1 MPRADGRRPADFALP
16 IFMFAILTKQFRF
29 EAAHQLPNHRGKCA
43 RLHGH
48 SYTLEVSLRG
58 SVKAERGESDDGMVV
73 DLDVIKE
80 VVQAAVIS
88 RVDHFNLNEIIDG
101 PTTAER
107 IAHWIWDRLE
117 EADPAFAAMLYR
129 IRLWETATGYVEIG
143 RPERDAAPGAR

>member
-1 MPRADGRRPADFALP
+1 MPARRGRRPADFALP

-143 RPERDAAPGAR
+143 PPERDAARGAR

>member
-1 MPRADGRRPADFALP
+1 MPARRGRRPADFALP

-48 SYTLEVSLRG
+48 SYMLEVSLRG
-58 SVKAERGESDDGMVV
+58 PVKAERGESDDGMVV

-143 RPERDAAPGAR
+143 PPERDAAPGAR